1 MAADKINVRISPV
14 AFMKMQTLV
23 MGFDKEVGWYGTVER
38 IEDGF
43 RIKDVLLFPQYTSAA
58 YIDDERDDPL
68 EFRKW
73 LDTLSDDDY
82 NSRRLW
88 AHSHV
93 NMGVSPSGVDTSM
106 FKRFNE
112 SNCVEGIPNRFTLC
126 LIINKKLQMFWWAYD
141 ADAKKEYKDKDINV
155 MIEVEEG
162 ITNLEYFEWAKGRVR
177 DIYPTTAFL
186 FGYQGSTSGG
196 YKGYASGYNYGT
208 YNTHAEAKAKQSG
221 ASNTKT
227 TGASSKPVKISGPY
241 GADIYDD
248 YGDPWWDSYYDGYTS
263 SATSKGGSTPQ
274 TTGNT
279 EKESGSTEEKNLLP
293 DAKDPIPI
301 DAVVL
306 KDYEIIFPVGA
317 NGIPRAEAVELDP
330 APNSKDIDVY
340 DLQEGIYKTELSMG
354 NSYTFSQEAL
364 DLTPQSEGECNTV
377 IQLLLYYY
385 FNNLVDN
392 FNVTSESYD
401 LVINSEETATEM
413 LNAEFVDFRTMTC
426 EDKEGEIT
434 HTLHI
439 EVK

>member
-38 IEDGF
+38 IDEGF
-43 RIKDVLLFPQYTSAA
+43 RVTDILVFPQYTSAT

-73 LDTLSDDDY
+73 LDTLSDEQY

-93 NMGVSPSGVDTSM
+93 NMGVSPSGTDTDM

-112 SNCVEGIPNRFTLC
+112 GNCVEGIPNRFTLC
-126 LIINKKLQMFWWAYD
+126 LIINKRTQMFWWAYD

-162 ITNLEYFEWAKGRVR
+162 QTNLEYFEWAKGLVR

-186 FGYQGSTSGG
+186 FGCQGYSGGG
-196 YKGYASGYNYGT
+196 YKGYATGYNYGT
-208 YNTHAEAKAKQSG
+208 YNTYAKNKAKQSG
-221 ASNTKT
+221 ASTEKAA
-227 TGASSKPVKISGPY
+227 GASKVIQPY
-241 GADIYDD
+241 GVDIYDD

-263 SATSKGGSTPQ
+263 SATSKGGSTPK
-274 TTGNT
+274 TT
-279 EKESGSTEEKNLLP
+279 GSTEEKSGSTNKGPLLP

-301 DAVVL
+301 DSVML
-306 KDYEIIFPVGA
+306 KDYEIIFSVGA
-317 NGIPRAEAVELDP
+317 NGIIKAEAIELES

-354 NSYTFSQEAL
+354 NSYTFSLEAW
-364 DLTPQSEGECNTV
+364 DLIPQSEGECNTV

-385 FNNLVDN
+385 FNDLVDN
-392 FNVTSESYD
+392 FNVNSQSHE
-401 LVINSEETATEM
+401 LVIDSEETATEM
-413 LNAEFVDFRTMTC
+413 LNAEFLDFRTMTC

-434 HTLHI
+434 HTLYI